1 MQNISRKSLKINI
14 IPLIDIIFLMLVFFM
29 LATNFSERRE
39 VEFSIDR
46 KVNNQSSGSST
57 IFVFL
62 KNNKYYIENK
72 EFEKD
77 FLESSILEL
86 WKSNNFKNIVILN
99 DNKSEIETLI
109 YALDLLKKNKIDQ
122 VTFANDIENQ

>member
-1 MQNISRKSLKINI
+1 
-14 IPLIDIIFLMLVFFM
+14 M